1 MTEDRARGQEPVTRA
16 EQRAR
21 AYGKQ
26 LEEAGFAVTY
36 NIIRREPTL
45 YSGGEV
51 MLPGAVSVGVHATA
65 PGPLD
70 DGYGFGF
77 LSWLPAPGRRA
88 STKWSFGNVYRAVD
102 GMRKMRNERELASRI
117 GTETFIAGLRAE
129 RKAAAEASAEGEQ
142 RQAQ

>member
-1 MTEDRARGQEPVTRA
+1 MAEDQAKNQERVTRA

-26 LEEAGFAVTY
+26 LEAAGFFVTY
-36 NIIRREPTL
+36 NIMRREPTL
-45 YSGGEV
+45 YSDGEV
-51 MLPGAVSVGVHATA
+51 MLPGLVSVGVHATA
-65 PGPLD
+65 PGPLGD
-70 DGYGFGF
+70 SYGFGF

-88 STKWSFGNVYRAVD
+88 STKWSHGCVYRVLD
-102 GMRKMRNERELASRI
+102 GVHEMRNERELASRI
-117 GTETFIAGLRAE
+117 GTETFIAGRRAE

>member
-1 MTEDRARGQEPVTRA
+1 MTEDQARDQEPVTRA

-26 LEEAGFAVTY
+26 LEEAGFSVTY
-36 NIIRREPTL
+36 NIKRREPTL
-45 YSGGEV
+45 YSDGEV
-51 MLPGAVSVGVHATA
+51 MLPGLVSVGVHATA

-70 DGYGFGF
+70 DSYGFGF
-77 LSWLPAPGRRA
+77 MSWLPAPGRRA
-88 STKWSFGNVYRAVD
+88 STKWSFGNVHRALS
-102 GMRKMRNERELASRI
+102 GSRKIRNERELASRI